1 MVTVDL
7 GDVLMANICIEFHYF
22 SGRYDCIEA
31 RAFAKLDKLGTS
43 GYDSEV
49 VIADSHYIDD

>member
-1 MVTVDL
+1 MITVDL

-43 GYDSEV
+43 GYD
-49 VIADSHYIDD
+49 